1 MGLLIQLLVFVSL
14 LLLGRFFGRRAE
26 QRHYRHLALNEAAL
40 RHIFLSS
47 ERHLPTDQSIVRGQL
62 VSGSVVIADDYFKRI
77 LALIRG
83 FFGGRLN
90 SYDSLIERG
99 RREACLRMQAQA
111 QRLGA
116 SQIINVRFET
126 VSLNEGSPQR
136 QGSFCAE
143 FLAYGTALIGEAA
156 QPIVPHHH

>member
-1 MGLLIQLLVFVSL
+1 MGLLIQFIVFLGL
-14 LLLGRFFGRRAE
+14 LLIGRYFGRRAE
-26 QRHYRHLALNEAAL
+26 QRHYRHLTLNEAAL
-40 RHIFLSS
+40 RHISLSS
-47 ERHLPTDQSIVRGQL
+47 ERHPSNDQPIVRGQL
-62 VSGSVVIADDYFKRI
+62 VVGSVVIADDYFKRL
-77 LALIRG
+77 LALIRS

-126 VSLNEGSPQR
+126 VSLNEGSAQR
-136 QGSFCAE
+136 QSTFCAE
-143 FLAYGTALIGEAA
+143 FLAYGTALTSE
-156 QPIVPHHH
+156 QPQ